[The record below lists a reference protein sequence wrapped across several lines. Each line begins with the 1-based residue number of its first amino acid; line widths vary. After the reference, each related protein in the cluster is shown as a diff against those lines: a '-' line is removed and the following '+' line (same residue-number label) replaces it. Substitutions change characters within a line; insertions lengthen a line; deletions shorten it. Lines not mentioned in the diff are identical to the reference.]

1 LDGVCGR
8 EALLTRDEVVSVA
21 GRAEGGVVVCEAGVA
36 EVLAELGPRLV
47 REPVA
52 GDALGL
58 AMGRIERGEFDDLAM
73 VDANYVR
80 RTDAEIFA
88 KPAAKAR

>member
-1 LDGVCGR
+1 ML
-8 EALLTRDEVVSVA
+8 
-21 GRAEGGVVVCEAGVA
+21 
-36 EVLAELGPRLV
+36 
-47 REPVA
+47 REPGA

-58 AMGRIERGEFDDLAM
+58 AVRRIEEGEFDDLAA

-88 KPAAKAR
+88 KQAATAR